1 MLMKRVFTLLMSMFL
16 VTRVFA
22 VLPLPVSAGEE
33 LLFSW
38 RDSTR
43 EKESWTGRARRAENV
58 EIRRDRPR
66 REAMGRESWTIA
78 EFLSRGGEVWDGGER
93 LGPRGFTL
101 RANLARWVTL
111 TPDVGVEWRSN
122 GGWGVVVN
130 GTWTSWSRGGRRYA
144 LWCVSPGVRYYLPG
158 GWHVGVFGQGGEFN
172 YKPGKTG
179 RQGDYLGGGVAGGR
193 RRWLGRRWSLDVE
206 VGAGYT
212 RGKYEKYRLI
222 HDTRVRGREV
232 KKGYWGVNRFGI
244 NLEFKI

>member
-1 MLMKRVFTLLMSMFL
+1 MKRVFTLLMSMFL

-38 RDSTR
+38 RDSTQ
-43 EKESWTGRARRAENV
+43 EK
-58 EIRRDRPR
+58 
-66 REAMGRESWTIA
+66 ESWTIA

-144 LWCVSPGVRYYLPG
+144 LWCVSPGVRYYLR
-158 GWHVGVFGQGGEFN
+158 GV
-172 YKPGKTG
+172 
-179 RQGDYLGGGVAGGR
+179 RSRRGV
-193 RRWLGRRWSLDVE
+193 
-206 VGAGYT
+206 
-212 RGKYEKYRLI
+212 
-222 HDTRVRGREV
+222 
-232 KKGYWGVNRFGI
+232 
-244 NLEFKI
+244 

>member
-101 RANLARWVTL
+101 RANSCPV
-111 TPDVGVEWRSN
+111 WR
-122 GGWGVVVN
+122 
-130 GTWTSWSRGGRRYA
+130 
-144 LWCVSPGVRYYLPG
+144 L
-158 GWHVGVFGQGGEFN
+158 
-172 YKPGKTG
+172 
-179 RQGDYLGGGVAGGR
+179 
-193 RRWLGRRWSLDVE
+193 
-206 VGAGYT
+206 
-212 RGKYEKYRLI
+212 
-222 HDTRVRGREV
+222 
-232 KKGYWGVNRFGI
+232 
-244 NLEFKI
+244 